1 MPLAGAGVAPATGSG
16 LALERQVTL
25 RTVLLGPPLRSD
37 QESEQRIATAQGI
50 PVLGLGALAS
60 ASYGPEAALTC
71 CSLRALPHPARSC
84 RCSPPIAVLLG
95 LLYLSYRQ
103 TIAAYPNGGGSFT
116 VAHENLGTQAGLA
129 AAAALAV
136 DYVLNAAVAISAGVG
151 AIVSAV
157 PALFRTR

>member
-1 MPLAGAGVAPATGSG
+1 
-16 LALERQVTL
+16 
-25 RTVLLGPPLRSD
+25 VLLVAG
-37 QESEQRIATAQGI
+37 TAASRALV
-50 PVLGLGALAS
+50 PVLS
-60 ASYGPEAALTC
+60 A
-71 CSLRALPHPARSC
+71 
-84 RCSPPIAVLLG
+84 IAVLLG